1 MGGSSIAALITII
14 STPILTHYFTPDAF
28 GIFAVFS
35 SITGI
40 ISIIACMRYELAIML
55 PKSDDDA
62 INIFALC
69 LLIAFFISVFLLP
82 IFWFFQSEIISLFN
96 LPDLGSYILLIPFMI
111 LVNGFFTA
119 LYNWHTR
126 TQNFK
131 LLAGARVTN
140 AVMTNGSQL
149 ASAFMGFLTAGG
161 LIIGTILGTFSS
173 TLVLFVQMWRTD
185 KAALKSSVRW
195 NAIILGLKRY
205 RNFPIYDSFSAFINN
220 LSWQLPVLM
229 LAAFFSPAIVGFYS
243 LGLMVLFFPMNLIGG
258 ALSQN
263 FLQKAAEVKDQGT
276 LGHLVEQ
283 VFEIL
288 VIVGLYPIFV
298 LTLVGANIVM
308 VIFGPNWGE
317 AGVYLQILSIWA
329 FVWFSRHRLQRD
341 AAQPTGATVPSDTVA
356 RFWLNVAIAF
366 VPAAGVG
373 FLLHDWIK
381 DRLFNPVTV
390 AATLIVGGVIL
401 LLIERRDHSTGTSSI
416 YDVTPKQALGIG
428 LAQILALIP
437 GASRSATTIMGGLLS
452 GLDRPTATAFSFYL
466 AIPTLGLA
474 TVFDLL
480 TSLDQITGGDAL
492 NLLVGTVVSFLVAL
506 AAIGWLLRYIA
517 RNDFKIFGYYRII
530 FGMVVLA
537 WFWLVR

>member
-1 MGGSSIAALITII
+1 MSSQSESEGPEKKITVMSSFITNTLIVMGGSSIAALITII

-96 LPDLGSYILLIPFMI
+96 LPDLGSYILVIPFMI

-173 TLVLFVQMWRTD
+173 TLVLFIQMWRTD

-329 FVWFSRHRLQRD
+329 FVWFVSSPLGVVFAVLEKQ
-341 AAQPTGATVPSDTVA
+341 AYFLKLNIVIFGT
-356 RFWLNVAIAF
+356 RF
-366 VPAAGVG
+366 GS
-373 FLLHDWIK
+373 
-381 DRLFNPVTV
+381 
-390 AATLIVGGVIL
+390 
-401 LLIERRDHSTGTSSI
+401 LLI
-416 YDVTPKQALGIG
+416 
-428 LAQILALIP
+428 
-437 GASRSATTIMGGLLS
+437 GGLL
-452 GLDRPTATAFSFYL
+452 GDPLIA
-466 AIPTLGLA
+466 LGLFA
-474 TVFDLL
+474 VTGIVIYGYMNWSVMRISGVSQKFVKMTLL
-480 TSLDQITGGDAL
+480 HNCILFIPAFILLGLLKFLNAGNLIITCASVL
-492 NLLVGTVVSFLVAL
+492 VLVGYYVYLMKTNEKVKEIFNQVAGRF
-506 AAIGWLLRYIA
+506 I
-517 RNDFKIFGYYRII
+517 RI
-530 FGMVVLA
+530 
-537 WFWLVR
+537 